1 MIPLILGAHGGM
13 GRRYQAI
20 LYHLNVTYWTQDID
34 HEPSSPVYEAPPWDS
49 VIIATPTATHTALIH
64 HYAEYGVPILCEK
77 PITKNMTELMA
88 LVDTFDKNYTA
99 QLQMVN
105 QYEHLAPCQDGI
117 TFYDYFKSGSDGLY
131 WDTISIGALARGA
144 FSAWNRSPIWQC
156 TINGRPLNLSDMDG
170 AYIAMMRQWL
180 HAPRHDLDYIV
191 TAHEKA
197 AARTREAGLE

>member
-1 MIPLILGAHGGM
+1 MIPLILGANGGM

-20 LYHLNVTYWTQDID
+20 LRHLGVPHYCQDVDGIRTPW
-34 HEPSSPVYEAPPWDS
+34 ETTAPWDS
-49 VIIATPTATHTALIH
+49 VIIATPTQTHTAMIH
-64 HYAEYGVPILCEK
+64 QYADYGVSILCEK
-77 PITKNMTELMA
+77 PITKNMTELAA
-88 LVDTFDKNYTA
+88 LVNTFDKNYEA

-105 QYEHLAPCQDGI
+105 QYEHLAHYHDGI

-131 WDTISIGALARGA
+131 WDTINIGAMARGA
-144 FSAWNRSPIWQC
+144 FSAWDRSPIWQC
-156 TINGRPLNLSDMDG
+156 TINGRPLNLSDMDE

-180 HAPRHDLDYIV
+180 HSPRHDLDYIV